1 MISKRA
7 GNRLANLGWIVLAI
21 VVLVAVRVYTHR
33 GIVQGIAP
41 PIEGASLTG
50 ERLSLTALR
59 GGPVLIH
66 FWATWCPIC
75 RSEHGSIE
83 SIARDYPVITV
94 AMQSGGAAEIQ
105 SYVRQHALHAP
116 VLVDEFGDLA
126 RTYGVRAVPASFIL
140 DWNGVIRS
148 VEVGY
153 TTEVGLR
160 VRLWLAGL

>member
-1 MISKRA
+1 MISGRTR
-7 GNRLANLGWIVLAI
+7 NRLANLGW
-21 VVLVAVRVYTHR
+21 VVLFIAVFAAMRVYTHR
-33 GIVQGIAP
+33 GITQGIAP
-41 PIEGASLTG
+41 PIEGPSLTG
-50 ERLSLTALR
+50 ERLSLVELR

-94 AMQSGGAAEIQ
+94 AMQSGGAAEVQ
-105 SYVRQHALHAP
+105 SYVRQHALRVP
-116 VLVDEFGDLA
+116 VLVDEVGDLA
-126 RTYGVRAVPASFIL
+126 RAYGVRAVPASFIL
-140 DWNGVIRS
+140 DQNGVIRY

-153 TTEVGLR
+153 TTEAGLR